1 MITETDAENL
11 VKASQGA
18 SLLADDLRLLAQAT
32 NPFLAELAIEML
44 KATTELEQKLKRL
57 TTAIKSA

>member
-1 MITETDAENL
+1 MITETDAETL
-11 VKASQGA
+11 VKASKGA
-18 SLLADDLRLLAQAT
+18 PLLADDLRLLAQAN

-57 TTAIKSA
+57 TTAIQSA